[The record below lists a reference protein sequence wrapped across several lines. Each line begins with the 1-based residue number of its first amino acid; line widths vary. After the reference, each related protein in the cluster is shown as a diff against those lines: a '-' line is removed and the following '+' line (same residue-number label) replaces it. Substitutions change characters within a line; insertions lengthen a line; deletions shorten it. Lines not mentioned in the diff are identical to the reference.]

1 MPLRVAQSPPWN
13 HSIFLVDQEAP
24 KIRTFTGNPQKKN
37 GGGGGVVFFFPPKN
51 ITHTH
56 TNKKVNLRIIILH
69 FFGKFHQGGTLCDGS
84 IFTFHGFDGL
94 LGIFFRTSF
103 VFLSILR
110 RWLLEERNCIIHSI
124 PGWWFQGFVMFT
136 PTWGNDPILT
146 NIFQMGW
153 NHQPDTI

>member
-24 KIRTFTGNPQKKN
+24 KIRTFTGNPPKKN

-69 FFGKFHQGGTLCDGS
+69 FFWKVSPRRNTVWWVHLHLSWIWWAAGHFFQNEFCFFVDPKEVTSWRTELYNTLHTWLVVSRICYVHPYLGKWSNF
-84 IFTFHGFDGL
+84 
-94 LGIFFRTSF
+94 
-103 VFLSILR
+103 
-110 RWLLEERNCIIHSI
+110 E
-124 PGWWFQGFVMFT
+124 
-136 PTWGNDPILT
+136 
-146 NIFQMGW
+146 
-153 NHQPDTI
+153 